1 MKNNKKKPKEKTEI
15 RKRTKKEKNK
25 RTKKNLTKKKK
36 KLNNKKRTRKE
47 KTIKKKKKKIKNWKK
62 RKERNKRKTK
72 RTKKRKER
80 KTKEWKKKKNQKN
93 EKTKRKTSWDVDY
106 GSLVEALFVY
116 YTDIRTNEEEEDD
129 RQAEAAGVAEG
140 YLTSFLVTKYY
151 EGSYCISVFQNLN
164 LESQNNTHL
173 WETILISQN

>member
-1 MKNNKKKPKEKTEI
+1 M
-15 RKRTKKEKNK
+15 
-25 RTKKNLTKKKK
+25 
-36 KLNNKKRTRKE
+36 
-47 KTIKKKKKKIKNWKK
+47 
-62 RKERNKRKTK
+62 
-72 RTKKRKER
+72 
-80 KTKEWKKKKNQKN
+80 KKKKNQKN

-151 EGSYCISVFQNLN
+151 EGSYCISKLKFRVKKQYTFVRDNFNFTKLVF
-164 LESQNNTHL
+164 
-173 WETILISQN
+173 I

>member
-1 MKNNKKKPKEKTEI
+1 M
-15 RKRTKKEKNK
+15 
-25 RTKKNLTKKKK
+25 
-36 KLNNKKRTRKE
+36 
-47 KTIKKKKKKIKNWKK
+47 
-62 RKERNKRKTK
+62 
-72 RTKKRKER
+72 
-80 KTKEWKKKKNQKN
+80 KKKKNQKN